1 VTDPRPTQAE
11 VEAKAARMFG
21 AEWKSLP
28 QHQQAVLDAVIAR
41 RLDQARAVV
50 IREQRS

>member
-1 VTDPRPTQAE
+1 VTDPCPTQAE
-11 VEAKAARMFG
+11 VEAMAARMFG

-41 RLDQARAVV
+41 RLDQARAAV
-50 IREQRS
+50 IGERSS